1 MAVLEDILFFALDT
15 FSEHPEKAS
24 LYSSIPYIAKIN
36 SLGSDWSVDR
46 REPWSWLC
54 LVVFQVAVVVV
65 VVPRTQLPP
74 FNRRRP
80 PFIVVVVS
88 LVYLQPLPPST

>member
-46 REPWSWLC
+46 E
-54 LVVFQVAVVVV
+54 
-65 VVPRTQLPP
+65 
-74 FNRRRP
+74 RRRRRSSVT
-80 PFIVVVVS
+80 FTAAVGTES
-88 LVYLQPLPPST
+88 